1 MSEQDLCPC
10 GSNQPLAQCCG
21 PYLAGEQLPAT
32 AEALMRSRYTAYT
45 LQDDNYLLET
55 WHPNTRPD
63 DPHPS
68 NDGDGSVWTGLN
80 IVRTEQGQA
89 GDSEGVVEFVAR
101 CDIKGTPAQLHEISS
116 RCGARNPR
124 SGATIP
130 APVAA
135 ARNIRSVVG
144 LKPQCRQKP
153 ALWERTCSRML
164 YPPSEWC

>member
-55 WHPNTRPD
+55 WHPDTRPG

-80 IVRTEQGQA
+80 IVRTEQGRA

-101 CDIKGTPAQLHEISS
+101 CDIKGTPAQLHEISQFS
-116 RCGARNPR
+116 HEDGRWWYVDGQNQQPLRRAEPKVGRNDPCPCGSGKKYKKCCGA
-124 SGATIP
+124 
-130 APVAA
+130 
-135 ARNIRSVVG
+135 
-144 LKPQCRQKP
+144 
-153 ALWERTCSRML
+153 
-164 YPPSEWC
+164 